1 MKIGD
6 RLPLGAPALMVSP
19 QGVNKGMVKAELIEK
34 RDKKYEISSDEVAK
48 KREDIAVCEMIN
60 PHADYWMNAGKGF
73 AIDVQ
78 STTMEA
84 RAPFP

>member
-1 MKIGD
+1 
-6 RLPLGAPALMVSP
+6 MVSP

-84 RAPFP
+84 RAPFPWLH